1 MILASKQSYRRM
13 EQTSELRSKSIHL
26 WPTDIQHRDEG
37 YTMEKELSLQQMV
50 LGETGY
56 PRPEECS

>member
-1 MILASKQSYRRM
+1 M
-13 EQTSELRSKSIHL
+13 EQTIELRSKSTHL

-56 PRPEECS
+56 PSPEECS